1 MMLPKKNPRSG
12 FFRFLIGFVSQPIF
26 GIGAILLILLLMVWR
41 GLNPLP
47 GTNSIY
53 LATSTLSIVVDYTP
67 LSTPERTEP
76 PAATQTPEP
85 SPDITPSPTNWF
97 GVPFTIGYSVEGRPL
112 EVYQFGNGPKE
123 RLIVAGIHG
132 GYEWNTVVLAE
143 ELISYIMEDP
153 NVIPPEV
160 TLYILKNMN
169 PDGYAKAW
177 DATGR
182 ANANG
187 VDLNRNFDAEWLVD
201 WNRDV
206 CFNRVYVTAG
216 PEPGSEPETQAIMS
230 FITSHEIE
238 AMIIYHSAGLGIFP
252 GGSPPGPKSQMLA
265 YYISGITP
273 YAYPPKDIG
282 CVYSGA
288 MANWAA
294 LQGVP
299 SVDIEL
305 STHGDTDLSINIRV
319 LEFFVK
325 TELNLEQ

>member
-1 MMLPKKNPRSG
+1 
-12 FFRFLIGFVSQPIF
+12 
-26 GIGAILLILLLMVWR
+26 
-41 GLNPLP
+41 
-47 GTNSIY
+47 
-53 LATSTLSIVVDYTP
+53 
-67 LSTPERTEP
+67 
-76 PAATQTPEP
+76 
-85 SPDITPSPTNWF
+85 
-97 GVPFTIGYSVEGRPL
+97 
-112 EVYQFGNGPKE
+112 
-123 RLIVAGIHG
+123 VAGIHG